1 MDWEKFKKMF
11 IYLLIALNIGLFC
24 LNYTAGSK
32 YKMTQEREA
41 AIYNVLSSKG
51 IGIYCDLIKT
61 NKPMRSI
68 SVSTSDVDVN
78 KLKSIFFEEN
88 EEVKTTLEFDK
99 ITLQSEKK
107 TVQTQE
113 NVVMFYSSEGTG
125 EIQDYSRETATA
137 AAEEFVEKMM
147 SGNNGRNT
155 VENITR
161 SGENYI
167 FNFDDIYNGYKIF
180 SNEKTVVVSPKG
192 VIYAEAVYY
201 DVENFTGESEEICGC
216 DEALLTVMYALENES
231 DAAAGKYIDEIELG
245 YDFQDYEDGY
255 DTAAVRLV
263 PCYRIYVSGEDN
275 PFTVNAYTNELIDG

>member
-32 YKMTQEREA
+32 YKMTQERET
-41 AIYNVLSSKG
+41 AIYNVLSSRG

-68 SVSTSDVDVN
+68 SVSTSDIDIN
-78 KLKSIFFEEN
+78 SLKSIFFEEN
-88 EEVKTTLEFDK
+88 EEIKTTLEFDK
-99 ITLQSEKK
+99 ITLQSEEKI
-107 TVQTQE
+107 VQTQE

-125 EIQDYSRETATA
+125 EIKDYSRETATA

-161 SGENYI
+161 SGDNYI
-167 FNFDDIYNGYKIF
+167 FYFDDIYNGYKIF

-201 DVENFTGESEEICGC
+201 DVENFTGDIEEICGC
-216 DEALLTVMYALENES
+216 DEALLTVMYALESKE
-231 DAAAGKYIDEIELG
+231 DAVAGKYIDEIELG

-255 DTAAVRLV
+255 DTTAVRLV
-263 PCYRIYVSGEDN
+263 PCYRIYVSGEDS
-275 PFTVNAYTNELIDG
+275 PFTVNAYTNELIEG